1 MSATKRNRFL
11 SHVSNETN
19 HLKRYRAPFRVVG
32 ALEEHVA
39 DLQSNG
45 HSGEQPVCFYPQS
58 SQFQLEHM
66 QGPFADFF
74 VRWFIPHL
82 RGWGR
87 LGESAHVVQQYIWA
101 ALYAYLF
108 LSLLSPLCVFL
119 MGISVSYTGAQSHC
133 GLKRISDDRKYVNL
147 LFPSG
152 QRKKYKGSM
161 DDEDNTCALYS
172 IFQQRILRWFSF
184 KKYFIF

>member
-1 MSATKRNRFL
+1 MATWE
-11 SHVSNETN
+11 SNLCAFT
-19 HLKRYRAPFRVVG
+19 HRAASSSCNICRARLWLLCVV
-32 ALEEHVA
+32 V
-39 DLQSNG
+39 
-45 HSGEQPVCFYPQS
+45 HS
-58 SQFQLEHM
+58 L
-66 QGPFADFF
+66 
-74 VRWFIPHL
+74 L

-87 LGESAHVVQQYIWA
+87 LGESAHVVKQHIRA

-119 MGISVSYTGAQSHC
+119 MGISVRCTGVQSHC

-184 KKYFIF
+184 KKIL